1 MNGAE
6 CLSIQSGAKKCF
18 PPSDEGNQNVVAD
31 SASKHAVTLDEP
43 ILLNKEDVIK

>member
-1 MNGAE
+1 ME
-6 CLSIQSGAKKCF
+6 LSAFRYRAVPKMRF

-43 ILLNKEDVIK
+43 ILLSKEDVIK